1 MLTYPTLF
9 AETSGQLLDEIAEQV
24 TTQPE
29 KILQGTEKMDGT
41 QIAAMTVVGLAVVFA
56 ALLILVIFLYLSG
69 GIFKSAGKKKPS
81 EPAKTAPAKPA
92 PAAKPAAAKQPP
104 KAVHSAPPAAEDDSE
119 VVAVIMAAIAAMGA
133 ADGKQ
138 YKLHS
143 VRQVTRRGSG
153 RSVWAQA
160 GITDATRPF

>member
-1 MLTYPTLF
+1 MFIHPTLF
-9 AETSGQLLDEIAEQV
+9 ADTSGQILEEIAEQV
-24 TTQPE
+24 TTKPE

-41 QIAAMTVVGLAVVFA
+41 QIAAMTIVGLAVVFA

-69 GIFKSAGKKKPS
+69 GIFKKAGKQKKA
-81 EPAKTAPAKPA
+81 EPVKAAPAPKSA
-92 PAAKPAAAKQPP
+92 TAAAKPAAAKLPP
-104 KAVHSAPPAAEDDSE
+104 KAPAPAAEDDSE
-119 VVAVIMAAIAAMGA
+119 VIAVIMAAIAAMGA

-160 GITDATRPF
+160 GLNDATRPF

>member
-1 MLTYPTLF
+1 
-9 AETSGQLLDEIAEQV
+9 
-24 TTQPE
+24 
-29 KILQGTEKMDGT
+29 MDGT
-41 QIAAMTVVGLAVVFA
+41 QIAAMTIVGLAVVFS

-69 GIFKSAGKKKPS
+69 GIFKSAGKQKKSAP
-81 EPAKTAPAKPA
+81 EKAAPAKPA
-92 PAAKPAAAKQPP
+92 PAAKPAAVRQPP
-104 KAVHSAPPAAEDDSE
+104 KAPAPAAADDSE
-119 VVAVIMAAIAAMGA
+119 VIAVIMAAIAAMGA

-160 GITDATRPF
+160 GLNDATKPF

>member
-1 MLTYPTLF
+1 MFIHPTLL
-9 AETSGQLLDEIAEQV
+9 ADASGQILEEITEQV
-24 TTQPE
+24 TAKPE

-41 QIAAMTVVGLAVVFA
+41 QIAAMTIVGLAVVFS

-69 GIFKSAGKKKPS
+69 GIFKSAGKQKKSAP
-81 EPAKTAPAKPA
+81 EKAAPAKPA
-92 PAAKPAAAKQPP
+92 PAAKPAAVRQPP
-104 KAVHSAPPAAEDDSE
+104 KAPAPAAADDSE
-119 VVAVIMAAIAAMGA
+119 VIAVIMAAIAAMGA

-160 GITDATRPF
+160 GLNDATKPF

>member
-41 QIAAMTVVGLAVVFA
+41 QIAAMTIVGLAVVFA

-69 GIFKSAGKKKPS
+69 GIFKSAGKKKP
-81 EPAKTAPAKPA
+81 PC
-92 PAAKPAAAKQPP
+92 
-104 KAVHSAPPAAEDDSE
+104 
-119 VVAVIMAAIAAMGA
+119 M
-133 ADGKQ
+133 DG
-138 YKLHS
+138 S
-143 VRQVTRRGSG
+143 
-153 RSVWAQA
+153 
-160 GITDATRPF
+160 

>member
-41 QIAAMTVVGLAVVFA
+41 QIAAMTIVGLAVVFA

-69 GIFKSAGKKKPS
+69 GIFKSAGKKKPGKKTL
-81 EPAKTAPAKPA
+81 PA
-92 PAAKPAAAKQPP
+92 
-104 KAVHSAPPAAEDDSE
+104 EE
-119 VVAVIMAAIAAMGA
+119 
-133 ADGKQ
+133 
-138 YKLHS
+138 
-143 VRQVTRRGSG
+143 
-153 RSVWAQA
+153 
-160 GITDATRPF
+160 